1 MTINAPNSS
10 LYSFSFNI
18 SSFCG
23 FLSFVAPILIPNCL
37 PHCGH
42 SNISDCPSLYFVSS
56 NVINPSHFWTSNSFH
71 YIILSGIPKR
81 HQKNSLPLRSLRAL
95 YASFLV
101 LYFPYTTLMDLLPS
115 IKVFA
120 SYPFVVSFVTKAS
133 AFLFCYS
140 TCQYNT
146 KNICLA

>member
-1 MTINAPNSS
+1 M
-10 LYSFSFNI
+10 
-18 SSFCG
+18 
-23 FLSFVAPILIPNCL
+23 APILIPNCL

-56 NVINPSHFWTSNSFH
+56 NVINPSHFGHLTLF
-71 YIILSGIPKR
+71 IILFYLVYPSII
-81 HQKNSLPLRSLRAL
+81 KNSLPLRSLRAL

-115 IKVFA
+115 IKVLA

-133 AFLFCYS
+133 AFFFVTLLA
-140 TCQYNT
+140 NT
-146 KNICLA
+146 IQKYLSCLTDFNSSGACTDLLLIFLN